1 VDLLGNDCD
10 DQVGSSASTSS
21 QTHHPSAMLPPTAS
35 PYTPFH
41 KQHHNPSYASVIPI
55 DMRSYPQVSTPGD
68 PPNMSTTSFSFQAHQ
83 MHNQFSPLPP
93 RMLGSVPPSTQYSQA
108 STSGHP
114 QNMSA
119 TTSCSSQSH
128 LPAQMKNQF
137 SSLHASGMMASAPL
151 HTQQSLFMGPFRLK
165 WVEGTRISKCYGC
178 ARNIQNP
185 PIQRPD
191 DLVIVCRDLR
201 QFRDQTTGLLTT
213 STAPQNC
220 HFHLNRMCVL
230 TRYPTFIPSMLVID
244 REFVPLLQAE
254 HTNRLATSFGIN
266 VPMWFIDRRWK
277 SSFCYSY
284 VRLKQS
290 YVRLKNALR
299 RSRTFRRVA
308 NGKSRIFLLP
318 SVALYIYIHYDY
330 VLQSSNIFNTYMF
343 R

>member
-1 VDLLGNDCD
+1 MGMVEQAGPKNAGKKPSRRKRTNAKQQPIVEYVDLLGNDCD

-151 HTQQSLFMGPFRLK
+151 HTQQSLFIGAFRLK

-266 VPMWFIDRRWK
+266 VPM
-277 SSFCYSY
+277 
-284 VRLKQS
+284 
-290 YVRLKNALR
+290 
-299 RSRTFRRVA
+299 
-308 NGKSRIFLLP
+308 
-318 SVALYIYIHYDY
+318 
-330 VLQSSNIFNTYMF
+330 
-343 R
+343 